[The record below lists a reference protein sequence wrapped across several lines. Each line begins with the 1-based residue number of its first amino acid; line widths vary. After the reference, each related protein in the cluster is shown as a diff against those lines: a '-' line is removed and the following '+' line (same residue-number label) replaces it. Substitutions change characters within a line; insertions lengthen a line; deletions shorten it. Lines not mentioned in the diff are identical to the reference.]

1 MIPFDSIFLRNIS
14 MGFLSFL
21 MFAGLDLHSQSV
33 NDSGKPVIESDIF
46 SHYQSDSL
54 KIAQVLLSVDSMLVN
69 KKNTDEASLLI
80 QTTINSVEDSSLI
93 VFFIDQMGRYGI
105 AQRQAYDFE
114 SALFWH
120 YQQQYFAE
128 QHNSSVNLVTAL
140 NNLGLIYRRMDRYAK
155 AIDAYQRALT
165 ISDSISY
172 QRGYVFATNGLGN
185 IYLSLDNHEEALR
198 NFREC
203 LRIEQMTNNL
213 NGVSIN
219 LNNIGHVH
227 LNKNDLDKALEY
239 FMLSLEVNRE
249 TNSQRG
255 IAICYNDMGEVF
267 LRKGDRDKALN
278 YFTLSLQLNT
288 SIKDLY
294 YLAINN
300 LKITQ
305 IYLLNKNF
313 QKAFPFASEALKLA
327 ERTNN
332 RSALKDAYKFLYE
345 IQKEAGNTK
354 DAIYFLEKSTVLN
367 DSILNENTQ
376 KVVYQMQ
383 AMFNREQTD
392 SKIALLENEKQLA
405 DLRIKRQLLY
415 NYLIMTG
422 FVFLVVG
429 ILFMLYFLRY
439 INRKNKLLKIKN
451 KEIEEARDK
460 LKEYADEL
468 LVAKQEAEQSNR
480 LKSQFLANMSHEIR
494 TPMNS
499 VIGFTDILERLI
511 NDAQQLSY
519 LESIRSSGQ
528 NLLVLINDILDLSKI
543 ESGKIDIEFKPVE
556 FRPLIEDVRRIFEPQ
571 FQQKE
576 IEFLVDIRSSFP
588 RTIHF
593 SESSLRQIM
602 FNLIGNAIKFTSTGI
617 VKVKAEITMQSE
629 IDGDFSIEVS
639 DTGVGM
645 DQSELEQ
652 IFEAFFQSAPG
663 KINMKGTGL
672 GLTITKRL
680 VEAMGGSIHAKSSP
694 NEGTKFILNF
704 PSVTVIPERTHL
716 RLITTENIHQ
726 VIPAPLC
733 LVSNDLTIKT
743 LIDQIIDKSELTC
756 DVFSDLDLLQV
767 YGKHILYKVI
777 IIDLNTLNFNGFGSN
792 LNDFSSGILQ
802 QNPLFVLKGDT
813 HAELK
818 ISLQAMPI
826 FKLPEESAL
835 IKNKLSELIAI
846 KNQSYVKF
854 DKEKLMFD
862 TNNEMVQ
869 QLMRTYFKAKQSH
882 FIHDVAQFAD
892 EVHQY
897 GFVINQ
903 KSLLDFSIDLKKSI
917 NAFDVEKII
926 EQLNLFEM
934 TTNAVDFLTEK

>member
-1 MIPFDSIFLRNIS
+1 MKPFDSIFLRNIF
-14 MGFLSFL
+14 MGILSFL
-21 MFAGLDLHSQSV
+21 MFAGLDLNSQSLS
-33 NDSGKPVIESDIF
+33 DSGKRVIETDAF

-54 KIAQVLLSVDSMLVN
+54 KMTQGLLDVDSMLVN
-69 KKNTDEASLLI
+69 KKSTAEASLLL
-80 QTTINSVEDSSLI
+80 QTSMNSLEDSSLI

-120 YQQQYFAE
+120 YQQQYYAE
-128 QHNSSVNLVTAL
+128 RYMSGVNLVTAL

-203 LRIEQMTNNL
+203 LRVEQMTNNL
-213 NGVSIN
+213 NGVAIN

-249 TNSQRG
+249 TKSQRG
-255 IAICYNDMGEVF
+255 VAICYNDMGEVF
-267 LRKGDRDKALN
+267 LRKGDLEKALN

-288 SIKDLY
+288 STNDLY

-305 IYLLNKNF
+305 IHILNKNF
-313 QKAFPFASEALKLA
+313 QKALPYASEGLRLA
-327 ERTNN
+327 ERTSN

-345 IQKEAGNTK
+345 IQKAAGNTK

-422 FVFLVVG
+422 FVFLVLG
-429 ILFMLYFLRY
+429 ILFMLYVLRF
-439 INRKNKLLKIKN
+439 INRKNKLLRIKN

-468 LVAKQEAEQSNR
+468 LIAKQDAEQSNR

-511 NDAQQLSY
+511 SDAQQLSY

-543 ESGKIDIEFKPVE
+543 ESGKIDIEYKPLE
-556 FRPLIEDVRRIFEPQ
+556 FRILIEDVKRIFEPQ

-576 IEFLVDIRSSFP
+576 IEFLVDIKSSFP

-602 FNLIGNAIKFTSTGI
+602 FNLIGNAIKFTSAGM
-617 VKVKAEITMQSE
+617 VKVKAEITMQNE
-629 IDGDFSIEVS
+629 FHGDLSIEVS
-639 DTGVGM
+639 DTGHGM
-645 DQSELEQ
+645 EQSELEQ

-663 KINMKGTGL
+663 KINVKGTGL
-672 GLTITKRL
+672 GLTITRRL
-680 VEAMGGSIHAKSSP
+680 VEAMSGSIHATSSL

-743 LIDQIIDKSELTC
+743 LVDQIVNKSELTC
-756 DVFSDLDLLQV
+756 DVFADLDLLQV
-767 YGKHILYKVI
+767 YGKHKLYKVLI
-777 IIDLNTLNFNGFGSN
+777 VDLNALNYNEFGN
-792 LNDFSSGILQ
+792 EFNDFSAGILQ
-802 QNPLFVLKGDT
+802 HDPVFVYKDVL
-813 HAELK
+813 HVELK
-818 ISLQAMPI
+818 ISLLAMHV
-826 FKLPEESAL
+826 FKLPEESDL
-835 IKNKLSELIAI
+835 IKNRLSELIGS
-846 KNQSYVKF
+846 KNQSNIKF
-854 DKEKLMFD
+854 EREKLLFI
-862 TNNEMVQ
+862 TSNEMAQ
-869 QLMRTYFKAKQSH
+869 QLMKKYFKAKQSH
-882 FIHDVAQFAD
+882 FIHDAAQFAD
-892 EVHQY
+892 EMHRY
-897 GFVINQ
+897 GLANNQ
-903 KSLLDFSIDLKKSI
+903 TILVDFSSDLKKSI
-917 NAFDVEKII
+917 KTFDVEKII
-926 EQLNLFEM
+926 EHLNLFEL
-934 TTNAVDFLTEK
+934 TTNAADFITE